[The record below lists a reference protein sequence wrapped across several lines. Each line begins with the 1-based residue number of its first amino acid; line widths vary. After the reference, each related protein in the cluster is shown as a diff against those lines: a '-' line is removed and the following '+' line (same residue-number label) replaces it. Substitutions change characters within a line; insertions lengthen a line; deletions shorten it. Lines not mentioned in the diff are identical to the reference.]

1 MVKAVSALVS
11 YFFENFISLDEP
23 AVSLLPYLNAT
34 QGSVIMLNCEV
45 TGYPDPTVTWYK
57 DSSLLA
63 TDDRVMVHNDSVVVI
78 NNAFS
83 TDSGIYTCSAANVA
97 GNSSAST
104 ELTVLGKER
113 EREGVGEREGRV
125 SWKSTLF
132 RFL

>member
-1 MVKAVSALVS
+1 
-11 YFFENFISLDEP
+11 
-23 AVSLLPYLNAT
+23 
-34 QGSVIMLNCEV
+34 MLNCEV

-57 DSSLLA
+57 DGSLLA

-113 EREGVGEREGRV
+113 ER
-125 SWKSTLF
+125 
-132 RFL
+132 

>member
-1 MVKAVSALVS
+1 MVKIASALVS

-57 DSSLLA
+57 DGSLLA

-104 ELTVLGKER
+104 ELTVLGKEK
-113 EREGVGEREGRV
+113 ERGGVGERKSRV
-125 SWKSTLF
+125 S
-132 RFL
+132 